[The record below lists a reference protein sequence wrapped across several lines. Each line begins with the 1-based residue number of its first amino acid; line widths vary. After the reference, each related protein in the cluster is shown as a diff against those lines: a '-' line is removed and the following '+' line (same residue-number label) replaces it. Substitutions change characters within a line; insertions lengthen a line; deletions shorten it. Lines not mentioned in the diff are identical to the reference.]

1 MRLQELILVMC
12 LLFLAC
18 IGSNTM
24 ARKTNIVR
32 NMFGGAKEKNTSVV
46 VDDFHKCNPKSL
58 LSCSEN
64 NNTTSNDKRVV
75 PTGPNP
81 LHNR

>member
-1 MRLQELILVMC
+1 MRFLELIFVLC

-24 ARKTNIVR
+24 ARKTMFVT
-32 NMFGGAKEKNTSVV
+32 NMFDGAKVKNTSMA
-46 VDDFHKCNPKSL
+46 VDDSHTKS
-58 LSCSEN
+58 N
-64 NNTTSNDKRVV
+64 KNTISDEKRVV
-75 PTGPNP
+75 PTGSNP